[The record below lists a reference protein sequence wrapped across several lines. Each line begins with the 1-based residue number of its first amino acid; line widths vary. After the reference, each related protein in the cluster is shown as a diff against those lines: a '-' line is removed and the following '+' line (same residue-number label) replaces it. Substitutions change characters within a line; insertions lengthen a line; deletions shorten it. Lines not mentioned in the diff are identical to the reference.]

1 MTGAKSY
8 RKAWDASAARALWT
22 ESRVVMPVKSDPDRP
37 PNPVDVHVGLQ
48 VRFRRKAL
56 KMSQEKLADALGL
69 TFQQVQK
76 YERGANRI
84 SASKL
89 YEIARA
95 LRVSIAWF
103 FEGLSDPT
111 ADPGDGVG
119 ESPTQPFAH
128 SFLMSQEGVDLAN
141 LFPRLSQRRVR
152 RRLVE
157 LVRSLVEDGEAEP
170 VEAEG

>member
-1 MTGAKSY
+1 MTY
-8 RKAWDASAARALWT
+8 R
-22 ESRVVMPVKSDPDRP
+22 VDPDRS
-37 PNPVDVHVGLQ
+37 PNPIDIHVGLQ
-48 VRFRRKAL
+48 VRLRRKEL
-56 KMSQEKLADALGL
+56 KISQERLANQLGL

-103 FEGLSDPT
+103 FEGLADPT
-111 ADPGDGVG
+111 AGPVDGVG
-119 ESPTQPFAH
+119 EAETQPFAH
-128 SFLMSQEGVDLAN
+128 SFLMSQEGIDLAN
-141 LFPRLSQRRVR
+141 LFPRLPQRRVR

-157 LVRSLVEDGEAEP
+157 LVRSLVEDGDMDVGAG
-170 VEAEG
+170 VEAES

>member
-1 MTGAKSY
+1 MP
-8 RKAWDASAARALWT
+8 
-22 ESRVVMPVKSDPDRP
+22 VMPDPIRS
-37 PNPVDVHVGLQ
+37 PNPIDVHVGLQ
-48 VRFRRKAL
+48 VRLRRKEL
-56 KMSQEKLADALGL
+56 KISQEKLADTLGL

-111 ADPGDGVG
+111 AEPVDGAEEG
-119 ESPTQPFAH
+119 ETAPFAH
-128 SFLMSQEGVDLAN
+128 NFLMSQEGVDLAN
-141 LFPRLSQRRVR
+141 LFPRLPQRRVR

-157 LVRSLVEDGEAEP
+157 LVRSLVEEGEVEPAPAEALA
-170 VEAEG
+170 EADA

>member
-1 MTGAKSY
+1 MMAK
-8 RKAWDASAARALWT
+8 KA
-22 ESRVVMPVKSDPDRP
+22 
-37 PNPVDVHVGLQ
+37 PNPTDRHVGAR
-48 VRFRRKAL
+48 VRMRRMML
-56 KMSQEKLADALGL
+56 SMSQEKLGDALGL

-103 FEGLSDPT
+103 FEGLTDPT
-111 ADPGDGVG
+111 AEPVEGA
-119 ESPTQPFAH
+119 EEAETSPFAR

-141 LFPRLSQRRVR
+141 LFPRLPQRRVR

-157 LVRSLVEDGEAEP
+157 LVRSLVEEGEAEP
-170 VEAEG
+170 AVAEGLVEIDA